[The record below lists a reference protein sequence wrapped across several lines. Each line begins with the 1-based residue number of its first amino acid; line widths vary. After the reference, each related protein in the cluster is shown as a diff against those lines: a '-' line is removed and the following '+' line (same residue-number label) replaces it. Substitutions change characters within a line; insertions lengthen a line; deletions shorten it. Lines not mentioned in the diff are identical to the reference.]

1 MQSELKE
8 KSKIIEETLKPKK
21 KEFSPVEQ
29 WDQLA
34 FSVVYNELAPK
45 GFKKVNHGHYRGT
58 ECSNLPILSKK
69 RVQKVQKI
77 AAQLVRGFRD
87 KTKKEFQERLDAAKP
102 LMTKYQTEWKECAW
116 FRLKKKRLLRNKGE
130 YYQALVD
137 SYSEMIKVLE
147 NVSIK

>member
-1 MQSELKE
+1 MQPEVKE
-8 KSKIIEETLKPKK
+8 KTATGEKTVVEPKPK

-34 FSVVYNELAPK
+34 FSVIYNELAPR
-45 GFKKVNHGHYRGT
+45 GFKTQKNGKYKGSEYV
-58 ECSNLPILSKK
+58 EVPKK
-69 RVQKVQKI
+69 TVIKTQKI
-77 AAQLVRGFRD
+77 GAQLVRGFRD